1 VTLDAGSEKKINY
14 AVTYNWDDSE
24 PLINA
29 TEATQSGI
37 AIPTYNQ
44 PEISSAAS
52 SSSKF
57 NVFNSKKH

>member
-29 TEATQSGI
+29 TEVTQS